1 MGVRRRLCPSPPRE
15 GIAIGRW
22 VTTPHSSPHPAPITP
37 SLKLPLLLHNL
48 PEGDE
53 HSPES
58 SGLMPPNGAINR
70 SVWSTTPSTF
80 GDLLWP
86 NPHSLSFWDGL
97 WPLTQHLTKQ
107 PKKKKTY
114 FQLFLLYHL
123 FQSKQTNEKKNQPAL
138 KN

>member
-15 GIAIGRW
+15 GIAIGCW

-58 SGLMPPNGAINR
+58 SGLMPSNGAINR

-107 PKKKKTY
+107 PKKKKKKPISNFFFFTIY
-114 FQLFLLYHL
+114 
-123 FQSKQTNEKKNQPAL
+123 SKANKQMKKKTNQR
-138 KN
+138 

>member
-107 PKKKKTY
+107 PKKKKKPISNFFFFTVY
-114 FQLFLLYHL
+114 
-123 FQSKQTNEKKNQPAL
+123 SKANKQMKKKNNQR
-138 KN
+138 

>member
-58 SGLMPPNGAINR
+58 SGLMPSNGAINR

-107 PKKKKTY
+107 PKKKKPISNFFFFTIY
-114 FQLFLLYHL
+114 
-123 FQSKQTNEKKNQPAL
+123 SKANKQMKKKTNQR
-138 KN
+138 